1 MRLLEDSSIFLIKVN
16 NFNSSKFE
24 VVTVSNHK
32 TLKVWWDVYKKKILF
47 HPQSHKSHHTL
58 NIFMIKEC
66 SNLELWWIKIIVIY

>member
-32 TLKVWWDVYKKKILF
+32 TLKVWWDVYKKKIYF
-47 HPQSHKSHHTL
+47 THNH
-58 NIFMIKEC
+58 I
-66 SNLELWWIKIIVIY
+66 NLIIP